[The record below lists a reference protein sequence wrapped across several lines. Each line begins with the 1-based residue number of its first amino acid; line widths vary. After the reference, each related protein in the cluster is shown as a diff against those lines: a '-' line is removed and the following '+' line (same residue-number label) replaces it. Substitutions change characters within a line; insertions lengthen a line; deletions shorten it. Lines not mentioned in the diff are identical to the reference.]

1 MAKTLVIPIA
11 FSLDD
16 KAAQSAIKAIQGVDR
31 ATVAAQKSA
40 AASAA
45 AMARNDAAQARSAQS
60 AAKLATAQ
68 NQTAISAARV
78 AKEQSAAAAQA
89 ARTEQAL
96 LRLAA
101 AQERAAKGGDSLGAS
116 LSKLVSA
123 AGTLGIA
130 FGAQQIIQGGIALA
144 QTGATAQQTAD
155 RFNQLATAAGQS
167 GDQVLAALQKASGG
181 QISDLNLQLAAN
193 RANLLGVA
201 TSAEDLGVLMEIA
214 RDRAQSLGTSAT
226 DAFNDL
232 VVGLGR
238 GSPLILDNLGIMV
251 KVGEANEVYAAS
263 VGKTV
268 AQLTEAE
275 KKQALINQVVADG
288 KASLEQTGGAAQ
300 TTASKFEALGVAAE
314 NAGNKLGGAL
324 ADTLSDAAVGGAVV
338 IDALIKKFD
347 EMGAA
352 QAKLA
357 DNDALVRSSD
367 NYAQYNAQVQ
377 QLSRESGNA
386 YANINALT
394 EAQFLQVKIAQTGG
408 PANEQHAAAV
418 RQAATASDEAAA
430 AAAAS
435 GEALAKELADK
446 QANTLETQTLTQ
458 AQTDLA
464 GLGVAVA
471 GGLQTAGG
479 AALILAGKYNIAYA
493 EALKL
498 INAQAALAGGSGA
511 ARLAGQKAQ
520 TRDLATP
527 GAGAVG
533 RKGAGDDAIAGVVA
547 QQQAIKDTAEAQRK
561 YNEAVGGS
569 GVVLANLRKDLTSA
583 NLTEAQRIDILTKIA
598 GVEASA
604 SKGGAARAT
613 AAEGIARKLI
623 DIEQGAADK
632 IVAINQKMIAQQE
645 QAARQLAASIGTMT
659 ADMIASQEADDLD
672 LIGAKAEDVDKLMAR
687 EAAQTN
693 ARIAQA
699 AAVKEAQDRAAAGDA
714 ETAEKVLSIRESSIQ
729 AQQALDEEYNNRRNE
744 LAGDE
749 TATAALKQ
757 QYDEATAAAAEAAA
771 VRVGLAE
778 AEAQQKAQAVEAEK
792 QAAISAAAEA
802 GQALLDTGKK
812 ASASADQVNAL
823 IGRLNAIPTN
833 ITTTINVKTTGSGA
847 AGGAGGNSSAKAAG
861 GGNFVTSG
869 PTTFTVGD
877 NPGGIEAV
885 SVIPLSGSGT
895 SSISGNSVAMAGGGT
910 AIVGDAASAAQKALE
925 EANRRAA
932 ELAGQAG
939 AAVAGKA
946 SGGGGSGSAG
956 GTADPGDATAAIEKA
971 LSLLDKIA
979 DLREKLADVGPPL
992 DMEIVTA
999 LADEAFKASQI
1010 MGARFVQ
1017 LTKEQG
1023 DNFGIFTG
1031 ALEDAIGALS
1041 DAAGLRTDLLDLGP
1055 PLDEATVNSLA
1066 DTALSA
1072 ARALGSR
1079 FVEISKE
1086 QGESIST
1093 YTDAASKSIGLLVDT
1108 GKLTKTAFSDYQP
1121 PSDADIAKFVADA
1134 DRVVQAIDRAAQ
1146 VYDTEGLEAAGSFA
1160 DVAGKVFDTIGK
1172 GLETFDK
1179 LRFGDLSVD
1188 PANLKLLEASTL
1200 AVLDTTQTIAARAA
1214 QIPASDLGALG
1225 LATNAINAQAEALIN
1240 LSAVPFGN
1248 LQGAAGGFAGGGV
1261 SMVNNFYQQPGQDP
1275 RAFIDLAINTIQ
1287 ARMSAN
1293 RRSG

>member
-1 MAKTLVIPIA
+1 MAKTLVIPIQ
-11 FSLDD
+11 FQLDD
-16 KAAQSAIKAIQGVDR
+16 KAAQSAIKAIQGVDK
-31 ATVAAQKSA
+31 ATLAAQKSG

-45 AMARNDAAQARSAQS
+45 AIARNDAAMARSAQS
-60 AAKLATAQ
+60 AAKLAQAQ

-89 ARTEQAL
+89 ARTEQAI

-101 AQERAAKGGDSLGAS
+101 AQEKAARGGDSLGQS
-116 LSKLVSA
+116 LSKVIGA
-123 AGTLGIA
+123 ANTLGVA

-155 RFNQLATAAGQS
+155 RFNQLANAAGQS

-275 KKQALINQVVADG
+275 KKQALINQVVSDG

-324 ADTLSDAAVGGAVV
+324 ADTLADAAVGGAVV

-352 QAKLA
+352 QEKLA

-377 QLSRESGNA
+377 QLARESGNA
-386 YANINALT
+386 YANIGALT
-394 EAQFLQVKIAQTGG
+394 EAQFLQVKVSQTGG
-408 PANEQHAAAV
+408 PANERHAAAV
-418 RQAATASDEAAA
+418 QQVAAASDDAAA

-464 GLGVAVA
+464 NLGTAVA

-533 RKGAGDDAIAGVVA
+533 KKGAGDDAIAGVVA

-598 GVEASA
+598 QVEGKAATAGGARASA
-604 SKGGAARAT
+604 AQ
-613 AAEGIARKLI
+613 GIARKLV
-623 DIEQGAADK
+623 DIEQDAADK
-632 IVAINQKMIAQQE
+632 IVAINQKTIAQQE
-645 QAARQLAASIGTMT
+645 QAARALAASIGTMT

-672 LIGAKAEDVDKLMAR
+672 LIGAKSEDIDKLMAR

-714 ETAEKVLSIRESSIQ
+714 ETAEKVLGIRESSIQ

-778 AEAQQKAQAVEAEK
+778 AEAQQKALAVEAEK
-792 QAAISAAAEA
+792 QAAITAAAEA
-802 GQALLDTGKK
+802 GMALQDTGKK
-812 ASASADQVNAL
+812 ASASTDQVNAL

-833 ITTTINVKTTGSGA
+833 ITTTINVKTTGAGA
-847 AGGAGGNSSAKAAG
+847 AGGSSSASGGSAKMAG
-861 GGNFVTSG
+861 GGTIVTSG
-869 PTTFTVGD
+869 PTHLTLGD
-877 NPGGIEAV
+877 NPGGVEVAAV
-885 SVIPLSGSGT
+885 VPVSGVGT

-946 SGGGGSGSAG
+946 SGGGGGSSAA
-956 GTADPGDATAAIEKA
+956 ADPGDATQAIEKA

-979 DLREKLADVGPPL
+979 DLREKLAEVGPPL
-992 DMEIVTA
+992 DMEIVNA
-999 LADEAFKASQI
+999 LADEAFKASQV

-1017 LTKEQG
+1017 LSKEQG
-1023 DNFGIFTG
+1023 ENFSIFTG
-1031 ALEDAIGALS
+1031 ALSDAISALS
-1041 DAAGLRTDLLDLGP
+1041 DAAGLRNDLIAIGP
-1055 PLDEATVNSLA
+1055 PLDEQTVNSLA
-1066 DTALSA
+1066 DTALMA

-1079 FVEISKE
+1079 FVEISKT
-1086 QGESIST
+1086 QGESISA
-1093 YTDAASKSIGLLVDT
+1093 YTDAASASIGLLVDA
-1108 GKLTKTAFSDYQP
+1108 GKLTRSAFSDYQP
-1121 PSDADIAKFVADA
+1121 PSDSDIARFVADA
-1134 DRVVQAIDRAAQ
+1134 DRVVQAVDRAAQ
-1146 VYDTEGLEAAGSFA
+1146 AYSTEGLTAAGNFA
-1160 DVAGKVFDTIGK
+1160 DVSGKVFDTIGK

-1179 LRFGDLSVD
+1179 IRFGDLSVD
-1188 PANLKLLEASTL
+1188 PANLKLLEQSTL

-1248 LQGAAGGFAGGGV
+1248 LQGAAGGLQSSGGAISITNYITAPAGADLNALTN
-1261 SMVNNFYQQPGQDP
+1261 MVVQRISSN
-1275 RAFIDLAINTIQ
+1275 LQ
-1287 ARMSAN
+1287 AR
-1293 RRSG
+1293 R